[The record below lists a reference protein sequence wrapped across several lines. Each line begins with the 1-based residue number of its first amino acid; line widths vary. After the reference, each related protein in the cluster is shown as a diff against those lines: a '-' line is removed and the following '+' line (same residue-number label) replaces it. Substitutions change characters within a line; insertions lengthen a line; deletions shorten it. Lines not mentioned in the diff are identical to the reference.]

1 MRAVAAQPT
10 ADAPVVDLIR
20 RLQARE
26 VKGSSLSGDDRRLC
40 VEYLTSEGYSVAE
53 IAGILHIADRTVHRD
68 RQRIRSANSVARDP
82 SLVSE
87 MVGRLIGEAETTVS
101 RLRRVARD
109 RATPAA
115 VKVEAERACWTSV
128 RELVSTLQRLGYLPT
143 AATRLDVRAGV
154 SSAEE
159 LEAPE
164 YEELHS
170 ELERLQGILALPPA
184 GGPVGGGGPAGGEL
198 DSHASTCVIDGQALA
213 RLSEVKD
220 RVARLAAGEQIRA
233 LETEIQRAQQE
244 QLEAQEARNANDDD

>member
-1 MRAVAAQPT
+1 MGSGGPE
-10 ADAPVVDLIR
+10 APVVELIR

-68 RQRIRSANSVARDP
+68 RQRIRSANAVARDP
-82 SLVSE
+82 SLVGE

-184 GGPVGGGGPAGGEL
+184 GGVGGPGSTGSRGEL
-198 DSHASTCVIDGQALA
+198 DADASTCVIDGQALA

-233 LETEIQRAQQE
+233 LETDIQRAQQE